1 MRHFLRL
8 LLAVALL
15 GLPLPAPAGAATPA
29 LPPWYGFDA
38 ELAGPPRIG
47 EPFEVLATLTSR
59 LGVLEEISVT
69 LMTPAGWIVS
79 SPTITLGRLAS
90 GTSRL
95 FRFAVTPTG
104 PLPNGSIGCKLRVRM
119 PKTALIEQAGR
130 LFSQE
135 ASKIAD
141 VIKQRPDVHESF
153 TDMAFA
159 LFPQEGFYPLA
170 SDMWLT
176 YDDRLRPEGFERGPV
191 LYRDGMI
198 TPFQAQTDVEMHDKL
213 QALLK
218 SDPKLRE
225 ELERKGIDLRKKKF
239 DQLLGLYVLATEAF
253 LKGDHQGAE
262 ALLHR
267 FAVESENVDGLP
279 VELLVAAENLR
290 GLAAWALGDRK
301 TAEQALQKAFYRNR
315 KLPVQRYIL
324 RNIGMLMASRG
335 DRATAREM
343 LRLASE
349 MKPAYVLVAD
359 EYRRL
364 KER

>member
-1 MRHFLRL
+1 MRLILRL
-8 LLAVALL
+8 VTAVLLL
-15 GLPLPAPAGAATPA
+15 GLNLPAPAGAVTPS

-47 EPFEVLATLTSR
+47 VPLDVLATLTSR
-59 LGVLEEISVT
+59 LGTLDGITVT
-69 LMTPAGWIVS
+69 LMAPAGWAGATPS
-79 SPTITLGRLAS
+79 ATLDRLAS
-90 GTSRL
+90 GASHL
-95 FRFAVTPTG
+95 FRFTVTPTG
-104 PLPNGSIGCKLRVRM
+104 PMPNGSIGCKLRLRM
-119 PKTALIEQAGR
+119 PKAALIDQAGR
-130 LFSQE
+130 LFPQE
-135 ASKIAD
+135 AEKIASL
-141 VIKQRPDVHESF
+141 IKQRPDEHESF

-159 LFPQEGFYPLA
+159 LYPQEGFYPLA

-176 YDDRLRPEGFERGPV
+176 YDDRLRPEGFDRGAV
-191 LYRDGMI
+191 LYRDAMI
-198 TPFQAQTDVEMHDKL
+198 TPFQAQTDVDMHDKL

-218 SDPKLRE
+218 SDPNLRAD
-225 ELERKGIDLRKKKF
+225 LERKGIDLRKKKF

-267 FAVESENVDGLP
+267 FAVESENLDGLP
-279 VELLVAAENLR
+279 AELLIAAENLR

-315 KLPVQRYIL
+315 KLPVQRYVL
-324 RNIGMLMASRG
+324 RNIALLTASRG

-349 MKPAYVLVAD
+349 MKPAYVLVVD
-359 EYRRL
+359 EYRRIR
-364 KER
+364 ER